1 MRPQLNWGPNPLPK
15 SVLVSKC
22 RSLFRHFARRFLNQ
36 TWNKW
41 KSMKNVGNKMYNIP
55 VYCPSRGRAGPT
67 PGCSHTNI
75 HISPIRTIQTQT
87 SKNIQRPRK
96 NDDIMEFFITTNFT
110 SCLHCALEIIFSLSK
125 SVTAAVFW
133 CWYQLS
139 VVSDCSN
146 NDINKVNNPTFAL
159 FWANIVVHENRQLYI
174 YIYIKF
180 TWCMKIHQLF
190 SSIKFRIIKFKVST
204 FIGNYRA
211 IKRCEI
217 VSSNFIL

>member
-1 MRPQLNWGPNPLPK
+1 MDLGAWKKNT
-15 SVLVSKC
+15 LVIPIWDICYCSRFVKLL
-22 RSLFRHFARRFLNQ
+22 SLIKKVF
-36 TWNKW
+36 
-41 KSMKNVGNKMYNIP
+41 GN
-55 VYCPSRGRAGPT
+55 
-67 PGCSHTNI
+67 
-75 HISPIRTIQTQT
+75 
-87 SKNIQRPRK
+87 
-96 NDDIMEFFITTNFT
+96 
-110 SCLHCALEIIFSLSK
+110 IIFSLSK